1 MSGAPVVGPNGGAV
15 PSWLARA
22 WRVASDLLLVTAI
35 VWAVP
40 LLLGALA
47 AAVRWI
53 VS

>member
-1 MSGAPVVGPNGGAV
+1 MSGAPIGEANGGAV
-15 PSWLARA
+15 PSRLARA
-22 WRVASDLLLVTAI
+22 WRVVSDLLLVTAI